1 MLSKYHFF
9 PFLKWTSQVN
19 SSVMRSD
26 VIAGLTGAFVVL
38 PQAIAFATIA
48 GLPAEYGLYAA
59 MIPAIIGALFGSSW
73 HLVSGPTT
81 AISIVIFT
89 ALSPLAEPS
98 STHYIT
104 LALSLTFLVGLFQLA
119 MGLARLGMLVN
130 FISNTVVIGFT
141 TGTAVMI
148 LVSQLKNFFGI
159 SMPRGM
165 NFLNTC
171 LFFVQHLAEIN
182 FFPVIIGILTIFVS
196 YLSRRYLKSLPYMI
210 IAMCV
215 GSGVAFL
222 LNMEYGSAQTGLKV
236 IGTIS
241 GGLPPLSM
249 PDLSFNT
256 LQTLAPVSFALA
268 ILCLTQAV
276 SAARAIAIQTGQRLD
291 NNQEFI
297 GQGLSNLFGCF
308 FSGYASSG
316 SFNRTGLNYAAGAK
330 TPFATVF
337 ASFFLLGIV
346 ILIAPLAAYLP
357 YAVMAGVLFLVAFG
371 LVDMKRIKQIWSAGF
386 SERLVFL
393 VTFLATL
400 FVKIEFAIYI
410 GIILS
415 LIFFLHKTTHP
426 IIRSM
431 IPNAD
436 DSLRKFVPAY
446 MPQQACPQLKFLRI
460 EGALFFGAV
469 NHVEQLILQYEQR
482 SPEFKYIVIIGKG
495 INFIDLEGAELLL
508 QLTKH
513 FRAKGGDLYLYSLRE
528 SVSDLLFQHDYI
540 HKIGGK
546 QQISNSK
553 GLLIQEIYP
562 LLDQKVCH
570 KCTARIFKECGKEM
584 SDAIYSMSPPE

>member
-9 PFLKWTSQVN
+9 PFLKWTSQLNAV
-19 SSVMRSD
+19 VLRAD
-26 VIAGLTGAFVVL
+26 LIAGLTGAFVVL

-59 MIPAIIGALFGSSW
+59 MVPAIIGALFGSSL

-89 ALSPLAEPS
+89 ALASLAEPGS
-98 STHYIT
+98 AHYIT

-130 FISNTVVIGFT
+130 FISNTVVMGFT

-148 LVSQLKNFFGI
+148 VTSQFKNFFGVSI
-159 SMPRGM
+159 PRGM
-165 NFLNTC
+165 NFLEAS
-171 LFFVQHLAEIN
+171 LFFVRHFDQIQ
-182 FFPVIIGILTIFVS
+182 FFPMFIGTVTIMIS
-196 YLSRRYLKSLPYMI
+196 MLSRRYFKAMPYMI
-210 IAMCV
+210 LAMLSGSMIAF
-215 GSGVAFL
+215 FL
-222 LNMEYGSAQTGLKV
+222 NQHYGENKTGLKL

-241 GGLPPLSM
+241 GTLPPLSL
-249 PDLSFNT
+249 PDFGFET
-256 LQTLAPVSFALA
+256 LQTLAPVAFALA
-268 ILCLTQAV
+268 ILCLTQAI

-297 GQGLSNLFGCF
+297 GQGLSNLVGCF

-330 TPFATVF
+330 TPLATLF
-337 ASFFLLGIV
+337 ASLFLLGIV
-346 ILIAPLAAYLP
+346 ILVAPLAAYLP
-357 YAVMAGVLFLVAFG
+357 YAVMAGVLFLVAAG
-371 LVDMKRIKQIWSAGF
+371 LIDGQRIRQIWRAGF

-393 VTFLATL
+393 VTFFATL
-400 FVKIEFAIYI
+400 LIKIEFAIYI

-431 IPNAD
+431 IPNRLD
-436 DSLRKFVPAY
+436 PLRKFIPAV
-446 MPQQACPQLKFLRI
+446 QVNQACPQLKFLRV
-460 EGALFFGAV
+460 EGALFFGAI
-469 NHVEQLILQYEQR
+469 NHVEQLILEQEQKT
-482 SPEFKYIVIIGKG
+482 PEFKYAIIIGKG

-513 FRAKGGDLYLYSLRE
+513 FQAKGGDVYLYSLRE
-528 SVSDLLFQHDYI
+528 SVSEFLSVHQYI
-540 HKIGGK
+540 EKLGGK
-546 QQISNSK
+546 HKVLNSK
-553 GLLIQEIYP
+553 GLLIQTIYP
-562 LLDQKVCH
+562 HLDQNVC
-570 KCTARIFKECGKEM
+570 ARCSAHIFKECPRYQTEL
-584 SDAIYSMSPPE
+584 SSIE

>member
-9 PFLKWTSQVN
+9 PFLKWSTQLNAAVI
-19 SSVMRSD
+19 RAD
-26 VIAGLTGAFVVL
+26 LIAGLTGAFVVL

-48 GLPAEYGLYAA
+48 GLPPEYGLYAA
-59 MIPAIIGALFGSSW
+59 MVPAIIGALFGSSW

-89 ALSPLAEPS
+89 ALTSLAEPGS
-98 STHYIT
+98 AHYIT

-130 FISNTVVIGFT
+130 FISNTVVLGFT

-148 LVSQLKNFFGI
+148 VMSQFKNFFGI
-159 SMPRGM
+159 GIPRGM
-165 NFLNTC
+165 NFLEAI
-171 LFFVQHLAEIN
+171 FFFIRHLDQVQL
-182 FFPVIIGILTIFVS
+182 FPVLVGTCTIGISI
-196 YLSRRYLKSLPYMI
+196 LSRRYLKSMPYMI
-210 IAMCV
+210 LAMLS
-215 GSGVAFL
+215 GSVLAFF
-222 LNMEYGSAQTGLKV
+222 LNQYYGQHITALKL

-241 GGLPPLSM
+241 GSLPPLSL
-249 PDLSFNT
+249 PDFGFET
-256 LQTLAPVSFALA
+256 LQTLAPVAFALA
-268 ILCLTQAV
+268 ILCLTQAI

-297 GQGLSNLFGCF
+297 GQGLSNLVGCF

-330 TPFATVF
+330 TPLATIF
-337 ASFFLLGIV
+337 ASLFLLGIV

-357 YAVMAGVLFLVAFG
+357 YAVMAGVLFLVAAG
-371 LVDMKRIKQIWSAGF
+371 LIDNKRIGEIWRAGF

-393 VTFLATL
+393 VTFFATL
-400 FVKIEFAIYI
+400 LIKIEFAIYI

-431 IPNAD
+431 VPNQAD
-436 DSLRKFVPAY
+436 PLRKFIPAVK
-446 MPQQACPQLKFLRI
+446 PTQACPQLKFLRI

-469 NHVEQLILQYEQR
+469 NHVEQLILEEEYQT
-482 SPEFKYIVIIGKG
+482 PAFKYAIIIGKG
-495 INFIDLEGAELLL
+495 INFIDLEGAALLV

-513 FRAKGGDLYLYSLRE
+513 FQAKGGDVYLYSLRE
-528 SVSDLLFQHDYI
+528 SVSDFLFTHHYTEKLGGQN
-540 HKIGGK
+540 KIL
-546 QQISNSK
+546 NSK
-553 GLLIQEIYP
+553 GLLIQTIYP
-562 LLDQKVCH
+562 HLDQTICAH
-570 KCTARIFKECGKEM
+570 CPAQIFKECPRYQV
-584 SDAIYSMSPPE
+584 SC